1 MSMTATI
8 IVPRFAES
16 HAIILIPPVS
26 FPRQRTGDWFYYAL
40 LLETLTFFSSF
51 VASL

>member
-1 MSMTATI
+1 MSMTATM

-26 FPRQRTGDWFYYAL
+26 FPRQRTGDNCFYAL
-40 LLETLTFFSSF
+40 LFETLTFFSSF